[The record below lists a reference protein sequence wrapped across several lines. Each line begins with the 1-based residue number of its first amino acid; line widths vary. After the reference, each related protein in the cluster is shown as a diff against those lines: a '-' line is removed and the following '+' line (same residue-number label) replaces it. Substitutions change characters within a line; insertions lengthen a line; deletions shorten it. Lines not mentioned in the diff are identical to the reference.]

1 MIFERHPANPIL
13 TRDSIPAESPLAD
26 PSSVFNPGALHHD
39 GSFQLILRVQS
50 RARRTAW
57 MRATSSDG
65 VRFRIEPEPADWH
78 GLERLGTT
86 VHHVYDPRV
95 TRLDDR
101 ILVVAAIDLDDG
113 CRLGLFE
120 TEDLRR
126 YSFLGLCSEREN
138 RNGVLFPRAIG
149 GRYARL
155 DRPNR
160 VHRAD
165 RPPTGDAIVLSYSDD
180 LLAWDR
186 AAVIAEGR
194 PRRWDELIGPGPP
207 PIPTRHGWLCVYH
220 GVATHPGGVNIYQA
234 GLLLL
239 DFGDPSRVLA
249 RSDAN
254 VLEPREPYET
264 VGQVPNVV
272 FPSGWIVE
280 PDIDDDPVP
289 DEARVYLYYGAAD
302 TAIALATATVGDLIE
317 ACR

>member
-1 MIFERHPANPIL
+1 MIFARHPDNPIL
-13 TRDSIPAESPLAD
+13 TRESIPAASPVTD
-26 PSSVFNPGALHHD
+26 PSSVFNPGALYHD
-39 GSFQLILRVQS
+39 GSFRLILRVQT
-50 RARRTAW
+50 RARRTVW
-57 MRATSSDG
+57 MRAESVDG
-65 VRFRIEPEPADWH
+65 VHFSVAPEPVELH
-78 GLERLGTT
+78 GLETLGIA
-86 VHHVYDPRV
+86 VHHVYDPRI
-95 TRLDDR
+95 TRLEDR
-101 ILVVAAIDLDDG
+101 FLIVAALDLDDG

-120 TEDLRR
+120 TDDLAACT
-126 YSFLGLCSEREN
+126 FLGFCSTDEN

-149 GRYARL
+149 GRYMRL

-165 RPPTGDAIVLSYSDD
+165 RPPTGDAIVLSSSDD
-180 LLAWDR
+180 LLDWEPV
-186 AAVIAEGR
+186 AVIAEGR
-194 PRRWDELIGPGPP
+194 PRLWDELIGPGPP

-239 DFGDPSRVLA
+239 DADDPSRVLA

-264 VGQVPNVV
+264 TGQVPNVV

-280 PDIDDDPVP
+280 PGADEDPVP
-289 DEARVYLYYGAAD
+289 DEATVYLYYGAAD
-302 TAIALATATVGDLIE
+302 TAVGMASATVGRLIE